1 MFVFVSFYVCIL
13 LLMIRRPPR
22 STRTDTL
29 FPYTTLFRSI
39 IASKSRVDGTFAEWA
54 QALVAEKLGPAGMER
69 LMRFNRDQK
78 ASLVFEAIDMTNDP
92 HIIDYAENK
101 LVLLG
106 CVRRHE
112 TFEQLGY
119 DDLVKLASWLGC
131 EVKERIFPKIKD

>member
-1 MFVFVSFYVCIL
+1 
-13 LLMIRRPPR
+13 
-22 STRTDTL
+22 
-29 FPYTTLFRSI
+29 
-39 IASKSRVDGTFAEWA
+39 
-54 QALVAEKLGPAGMER
+54 MER

-131 EVKERIFPKIKD
+131 EVKERIFTKIKEVLSLSKILETVDKTPACRKNNPTEEPDTHDAKGLT